1 MPSVEQQ
8 PNCVSFGENY
18 CSFRWIGQY
27 FPVCSINSRISE
39 NLQEYIP
46 NLTTLIMTGNNIQE
60 LGDLEPLTHLP
71 KLETLCL
78 LMNPVSTKPN
88 YREYVAFK

>member
-1 MPSVEQQ
+1 MFVL
-8 PNCVSFGENY
+8 F
-18 CSFRWIGQY
+18 
-27 FPVCSINSRISE
+27 VCRRISD
-39 NLQEYIP
+39 NLHEYLP
-46 NLTTLIMTGNNIQE
+46 NLESLIFTGNNIQE

-71 KLETLCL
+71 KLETMCM

>member
-1 MPSVEQQ
+1 MDLSSQW
-8 PNCVSFGENY
+8 FLKIK
-18 CSFRWIGQY
+18 F
-27 FPVCSINSRISE
+27 SIKISQFFVASRISE
-39 NLQEYIP
+39 NLHEYIP
-46 NLTTLIMTGNNIQE
+46 NLTSIILTGNNLQE

-71 KLETLCL
+71 ALETICL